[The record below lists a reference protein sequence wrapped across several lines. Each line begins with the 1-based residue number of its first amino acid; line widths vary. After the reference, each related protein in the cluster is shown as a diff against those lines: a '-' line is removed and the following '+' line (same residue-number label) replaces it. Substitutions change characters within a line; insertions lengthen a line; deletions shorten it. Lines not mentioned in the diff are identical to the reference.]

1 MSATTGAIT
10 ITAIRAAPIRHGQP
24 AEGSKYCLKLLLL
37 PGVSADA
44 PPGSDLV
51 VEANF
56 IHQLASLFA
65 IFRDLGKW
73 QRIHYQLTNACDDGV
88 KLQGLPN
95 RICLI
100 GIGVQILGL
109 LCDQV

>member
-10 ITAIRAAPIRHGQP
+10 SSTIRAAPTRHGHP
-24 AEGSKYCLKLLLL
+24 AGGSRYCLKLLLL

-73 QRIHYQLTNACDDGV
+73 QRIHYQLAKACDDGV
-88 KLQGLPN
+88 KLHALPN
-95 RICLI
+95 RIFVI

-109 LCDQV
+109 L